1 MTTLGV
7 RELRNNTADLVNR
20 AHLGEDII
28 ITNHGVP
35 SVRLVPVDPHAK
47 PYLTKADLLKLPK
60 ADPGLRSD
68 LAELAGDTTDDLGPI
83 Q

>member
-20 AHLGEDII
+20 AHHGEDII

-35 SVRLVPVDPHAK
+35 SVRLVPVDPQTK
-47 PYLTKADLLKLPK
+47 PYLTRADLFRFPR
-60 ADPGLRSD
+60 ADAGLRDD